1 MSSTNNNHQLSK
13 STTTTTEAI
22 IEKQIEGIKK
32 MISLHDVGP
41 KREEKEATGGIIIQ
55 INPAMK
61 RHFELEI
68 KTLREA
74 PRDPDKLRRL
84 LKAKQ
89 IEWEE
94 ARHIEDIQR
103 LVTEIEMLKFVLC
116 VVLNYNNNNKQ
127 KKEAAS
133 FLFLF

>member
-1 MSSTNNNHQLSK
+1 LSSTNNNHQLSK

-94 ARHIEDIQR
+94 ARHIEDILR

-116 VVLNYNNNNKQ
+116 VVLNYNNNNQQ

>member
-1 MSSTNNNHQLSK
+1 LSSTNNNHQLSK